1 MVEASGAITWS
12 ASAHTIEVTFFEA
25 GGGEGLEVRYQGPG
39 ISKQLIPN
47 SAFLSSGVAVTGVS
61 VSPAPS
67 SVMIGKTTQ
76 LTATVTP
83 ANATNKLVTW
93 STSNGAVASV
103 NSSGLVSGIAAGT
116 ANINATTSDGN
127 RTSSSTITVFTNT
140 KPTAVLNASVTSGNA
155 PLTVNFNA
163 SGSSNP
169 NPGDF
174 VLGYEWNFGEGS
186 AQSSANAP
194 THTYTNVES
203 YTVTLGV
210 VDDNALYSD
219 PVTRTIV
226 VSSGSAGGG
235 GTLATWDFTGKGG

>member
-76 LTATVTP
+76 LTATVAP

-103 NSSGLVSGIAAGT
+103 NSSGLVSVRVQLILQQQHPME
-116 ANINATTSDGN
+116 IE
-127 RTSSSTITVFTNT
+127 
-140 KPTAVLNASVTSGNA
+140 PLQA
-155 PLTVNFNA
+155 PLLCLQIRN
-163 SGSSNP
+163 
-169 NPGDF
+169 
-174 VLGYEWNFGEGS
+174 LR
-186 AQSSANAP
+186 
-194 THTYTNVES
+194 
-203 YTVTLGV
+203 
-210 VDDNALYSD
+210 LY
-219 PVTRTIV
+219 
-226 VSSGSAGGG
+226 
-235 GTLATWDFTGKGG
+235 